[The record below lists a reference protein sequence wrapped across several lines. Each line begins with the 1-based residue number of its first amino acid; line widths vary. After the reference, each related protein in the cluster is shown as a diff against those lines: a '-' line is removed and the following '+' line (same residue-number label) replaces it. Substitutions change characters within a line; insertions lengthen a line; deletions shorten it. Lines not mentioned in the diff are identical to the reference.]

1 MQHSTFLLLIREEQI
16 LVTSRDK
23 GLAFGLPGGK
33 VDPGETPE
41 EALIRECLEEG
52 VLLPPKAVLSLHHT
66 DVVEGNP
73 VSWYVTT
80 SQVYFPFSYKEKGR
94 GIKPQWMSLEV
105 FLKAQQDSGD
115 LYRNAAAILSRI

>member
-1 MQHSTFLLLIREEQI
+1 MTQQHSVFLLLIFKEEI

-41 EALIRECLEEG
+41 DALFRECHEEG
-52 VLLPPKAVLSLHHT
+52 VLLPPKAELVLHHT

-73 VSWYVTT
+73 VEWYTT
-80 SQVYFPFSYKEKGR
+80 SSQAYFPFSYKEKGR
-94 GIKPQWMSLEV
+94 GIVPQWMSLEV
-105 FLKAQQDSGD
+105 FLKAQWDSGD
-115 LYRNAAAILSRI
+115 LYRNAAAILK